1 MKKSLFILSVLLLVA
16 FCGIALFG
24 CNAAAGEYTF
34 SSATAGAITIS
45 ADNVQKASLVLN
57 KDKTYSF
64 TFKASVISITE
75 SGTYTKDGN
84 TITFLTSDGDTS
96 TTATYESGTLT
107 WKHDSY
113 SLVFKKK

>member
-1 MKKSLFILSVLLLVA
+1 MKKSLLILSVLLLVA

-45 ADNVQKASLVLN
+45 ADNVQAASLVLN

-84 TITFLTSDGDTS
+84 TS

>member
-1 MKKSLFILSVLLLVA
+1 MKKVILIISLFLLVA

-24 CNAAAGEYTF
+24 CNAAAGEYAF
-34 SSATAGAITIS
+34 SSATAGAITLS
-45 ADNVQKASLVLN
+45 ADNVQEASLVLN

-64 TFKASVISITE
+64 TFKASFVSISE
-75 SGTYTKDGN
+75 RGTYTKDGN
-84 TITFLTSDGDTS
+84 TITFLYGDSS
-96 TTATYESGTLT
+96 TTATYEKGTLT